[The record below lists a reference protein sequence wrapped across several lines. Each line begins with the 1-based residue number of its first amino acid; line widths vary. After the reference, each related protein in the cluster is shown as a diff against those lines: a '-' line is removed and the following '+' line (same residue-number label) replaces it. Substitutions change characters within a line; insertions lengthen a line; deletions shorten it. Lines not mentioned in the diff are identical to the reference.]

1 MNASISLLTASLPSV
16 LLLLLTAGNTR
27 AQTPKTPPHPPSGAV
42 STPKAPDPAFLNQ
55 IYYYWSD
62 SLLACPKMDGQMETK
77 AKAMGFGGT
86 QMGYTMDGGKSPLRI
101 RSADTLR
108 FAVKPGSGGMMDPST
123 MYKLYKFESKKDSRQ
138 AIISNQSRFGGGSS
152 GPRNQISLDVQKS
165 GTDVFILIPS
175 ARLAPGEYGFMNM
188 MSGSEGGMGM
198 KMSYTFYTFG
208 IDQ

>member
-1 MNASISLLTASLPSV
+1 MRSASLLSVSLLSA
-16 LLLLLTAGNTR
+16 LLLLSAVSTR
-27 AQTPKTPPHPPSGAV
+27 AQTQKNPIHPPSGAV

-62 SLLACPKMDGQMETK
+62 SLLACPKLDGQMETK
-77 AKAMGFGGT
+77 AKAMGFGGV

-123 MYKLYKFESKKDSRQ
+123 MYKLYRFESKKGSRV
-138 AIISNQSRFGGGSS
+138 AVVSNQSRYGGSSS

-188 MSGSEGGMGM
+188 MSGGQDGM
-198 KMSYTFYTFG
+198 SRNYTFYTFG
-208 IDQ
+208 VD